1 MPPGSHATNQIP
13 YALDNIVDLVLTIQ
27 VNILECG
34 GIAIGVC
41 ISHKVADASSVVT
54 FVNGWAAVA
63 RRDTHMVCPQFGLAN
78 IFPPPP
84 PPPHKFI

>member
-1 MPPGSHATNQIP
+1 MPLGSHATNQIP

-41 ISHKVADASSVVT
+41 ISHKVVDALSMVM
-54 FVNGWAAVA
+54 FVNGWAAVTH
-63 RRDTHMVCPQFGLAN
+63 RDADVLCP
-78 IFPPPP
+78 
-84 PPPHKFI
+84 